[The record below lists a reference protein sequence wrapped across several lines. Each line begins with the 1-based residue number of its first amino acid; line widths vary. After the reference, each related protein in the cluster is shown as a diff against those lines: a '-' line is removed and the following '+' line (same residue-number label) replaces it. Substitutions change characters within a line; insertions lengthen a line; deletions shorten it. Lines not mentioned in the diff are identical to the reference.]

1 MHLARLVPDLV
12 KKPCGAAVTKP
23 RADHANFE
31 VDLICGNCGA
41 SSCLHVGHVVGHGV
55 GHGIWHG
62 GSSQRGGGGHTPTQL
77 ICLVL
82 LLSSCLYFVMVSHTY
97 VFQPWETLDAHMKS
111 LVVIDTKSYT
121 GDGKHVSMLVLCKTL
136 KCKHAPH
143 SRFNNI
149 HITRLGS
156 CADENITSCKC
167 LMFVPRSQICL

>member
-1 MHLARLVPDLV
+1 MNLVGFVGDLHRR
-12 KKPCGAAVTKP
+12 KSS
-23 RADHANFE
+23 
-31 VDLICGNCGA
+31 LI
-41 SSCLHVGHVVGHGV
+41 LFVL
-55 GHGIWHG
+55 
-62 GSSQRGGGGHTPTQL
+62 R

-111 LVVIDTKSYT
+111 LVVIDMKSYT

-156 CADENITSCKC
+156 CADENITSCRPYNV
-167 LMFVPRSQICL
+167 LGHYSYRHF